1 MNHRKRDFV
10 TSRMRLRD
18 YDYSLPGNY
27 FVTLV
32 TTDRLCLFG
41 TADETGMH
49 LSEAGMTMTV
59 LWEAIPSRYPAVTLD
74 AWVVMPNHLHGIL
87 AMDAT
92 DQGERRDDAPS
103 ISAVVQW
110 FKTQSTLAYGK
121 GVREHGWKPYPGKLW
136 QPRFHDRVLR
146 NEYELEQKREY
157 IEANP
162 YRWPRDPDNPGRCGL
177 GRS

>member
-1 MNHRKRDFV
+1 MDRQPSDFV

-18 YDYSLPGNY
+18 YDYSLPGSY

-32 TTDRLCLFG
+32 TTNRLCLFG
-41 TADETGMH
+41 TANDSGMH
-49 LSEAGMTMTV
+49 LSDAGREV
-59 LWEAIPSRYPAVTLD
+59 ASFWEAIPSRYPIISLD

-87 AMDAT
+87 AIEAT
-92 DQGERRDDAPS
+92 DQGTQPAAATA
-103 ISAVVQW
+103 ISTVIQW
-110 FKTQSTLAYGK
+110 FKTQSTLAYRT
-121 GVREHGWKPYPGKLW
+121 GVRQQGWQPYPGKLW

-146 NEYELEQKREY
+146 NEFELEQKRAY

-162 YRWPRDPDNPGRCGL
+162 YRWPQDPDNPGDGRF